1 MSKEKLSG
9 TSTIKGKESS
19 IRIINIMADGRVVND
34 LTGYVVPVNE
44 KTKVAYNLLAKHI
57 QEKSRNA

>member
-1 MSKEKLSG
+1 MSKEKLVAIF
-9 TSTIKGKESS
+9 STKKHESN
-19 IRIINIMADGRVVND
+19 IRIINIMADGRVVDD
-34 LTGYVVPVNE
+34 LTGYVIPVNE